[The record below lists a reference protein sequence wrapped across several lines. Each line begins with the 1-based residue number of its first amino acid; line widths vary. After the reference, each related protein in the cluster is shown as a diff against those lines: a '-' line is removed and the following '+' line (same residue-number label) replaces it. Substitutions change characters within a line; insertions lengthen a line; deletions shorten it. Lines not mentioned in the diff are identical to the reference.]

1 MFDIDIN
8 FSKKVRTLRA
18 EKNMTLAKAS
28 NEIGIS
34 SKSLSLIEN
43 EKKSKINK
51 RTYQKVMN
59 WLISN

>member
-8 FSKKVRTLRA
+8 FFKNLRTLRA

>member
-18 EKNMTLAKAS
+18 EKNMTLAKVS

>member
-8 FSKKVRTLRA
+8 FSKKVRTLIA

>member
-43 EKKSKINK
+43 EKKSNINK

>member
-1 MFDIDIN
+1 
-8 FSKKVRTLRA
+8 
-18 EKNMTLAKAS
+18 MTLAKAS

-51 RTYQKVMN
+51 RTYQK
-59 WLISN
+59 L

>member
-59 WLISN
+59 WLINN

>member
-18 EKNMTLAKAS
+18 KKNMTLAKAS